1 MHALTHIARYAARKA
16 VLAIVATFMVAGLAI
31 AVSGPIGGAAIAQD
45 NPQQLRQSPAGGE
58 VPGNTLGGSSD
69 SEFWRAIRGGVQGTV
84 SIPDKNAGTLV
95 QSEGE
100 TWRAIRNGPLS
111 TWGAWA
117 LLGIVVL
124 LALFFLIRG
133 RIRIE
138 HGWAGRTIT
147 RFTDFERMGHWLLAV
162 SFIIL
167 ALTGLNILYGR
178 YVLLPVI
185 GPDAFGLITH
195 WGKLS
200 HNYVAFAFMLGLAY
214 VFVLWVGNN
223 IPNRHDVIWLLKAGG
238 LFSKHSHPPARKFN
252 AGQKI
257 LFWLVIIGG
266 VSISLSGIALMFPF
280 QTALFAKTFA
290 FLNIFGAG
298 LPTALTA
305 LQEMQLAQ
313 LWHSIMALFLVVV
326 ILGHIYIGSIGMEGA
341 FDAMGSGEVDL
352 NWAKEHHSIW
362 VEEVLAEE
370 RTGSGAAPKPPAPE
384 PAE

>member
-1 MHALTHIARYAARKA
+1 MRLLKTVSRRLCRVGLAVAMTL
-16 VLAIVATFMVAGLAI
+16 VLAAPLSVAVDGTAF
-31 AVSGPIGGAAIAQD
+31 AQES
-45 NPQQLRQSPAGGE
+45 PQQLRENPTGGQ
-58 VPGNTLGGSSD
+58 VPGNTLGGTSD
-69 SEFWRAIRGGVQGTV
+69 TEFWRAIRGGAQGTV

-100 TWRAIRNGPLS
+100 TWRALRNGPLS
-111 TWGAWA
+111 TWGAWG
-117 LLGIVVL
+117 LLGMIVL

-138 HGWAGRTIT
+138 HGWAGRTIV
-147 RFTDFERMGHWLLAV
+147 RFGEFERMGHWLLAV

-167 ALTGLNILYGR
+167 GLTGLNVLYGR

-185 GPDAFGLITH
+185 GPEAFGALTH
-195 WGKLS
+195 WGKLA

-214 VFVLWVGNN
+214 IFVMWVANN
-223 IPNRHDVIWLLKAGG
+223 IPNRYDVIWLLKGGG
-238 LFSKHSHPPARKFN
+238 LFSKHSHPPAKKFN

-257 LFWLVIIGG
+257 LFWLVILGG

-280 QTALFAKTFA
+280 QTSLFAKTFA
-290 FLNIFGAG
+290 FLNVFGAG
-298 LPTALTA
+298 LPTDLTA

-313 LWHSIMALFLVVV
+313 LWHAIMALVLIIA
-326 ILGHIYIGSIGMEGA
+326 ILGHIYIGTIGMEGA
-341 FDAMGSGEVDL
+341 FDAMGSGDVDL

-362 VEEVLAEE
+362 VEELEAAERS
-370 RTGSGAAPKPPAPE
+370 RTGGAAAE

>member
-1 MHALTHIARYAARKA
+1 MRLLNTVSRRHCRVALAAVMA
-16 VLAIVATFMVAGLAI
+16 LFLAATLSVTVNAPALAQE
-31 AVSGPIGGAAIAQD
+31 S
-45 NPQQLRQSPAGGE
+45 PQQLRESPTGGQ
-58 VPGNTLGGSSD
+58 VPGNTLGGTSD
-69 SEFWRAIRGGVQGTV
+69 TEFWRAIRSGAQGTV

-100 TWRAIRNGPLS
+100 TWRALRNGPLS
-111 TWGAWA
+111 TWGAWG
-117 LLGIVVL
+117 LLGMIVL
-124 LALFFLIRG
+124 LALFFLVRG

-138 HGWAGRTIT
+138 HGWAGRTIV
-147 RFTDFERMGHWLLAV
+147 RFGEFERMGHWLLAV

-167 ALTGLNILYGR
+167 GLTGLNVLYGR

-185 GPDAFGLITH
+185 GADAFAALSL
-195 WGKLS
+195 WGKLA

-214 VFVLWVGNN
+214 IFVMWVANN
-223 IPNRHDVIWLLKAGG
+223 IPNRHDVIWLLKGGG

-257 LFWLVIIGG
+257 LFWLVILGG

-280 QTALFAKTFA
+280 QTSLFAKTFA
-290 FLNIFGAG
+290 ILNVFGAG
-298 LPTALTA
+298 LPTDLTA

-313 LWHSIMALFLVVV
+313 LWHAIMALILIIA
-326 ILGHIYIGSIGMEGA
+326 ILGHIYIGTIGMEGA

-362 VEEVLAEE
+362 VEEMEAAERS
-370 RTGSGAAPKPPAPE
+370 RTGGAAAE